1 MTKLFVFLREVK
13 IEAAKIYWPS
23 RKETATIGALVLGIM
38 VSASLF
44 FLMMDAVIYKFVQL
58 VLGI

>member
-1 MTKLFVFLREVK
+1 MAKLFVFLREVK
-13 IEAAKIYWPS
+13 IEAAKIHWPS